1 MLTSTYLHCAGVGPT
16 TEQRLWAAGASTWA
30 DLLRAP
36 GDLPVGPR
44 LRDALCEVCAES
56 LRRLEARDARWFAR
70 QVPTREHWRAFREFR
85 ARVAYVDIETTGGME
100 PEDLTTVGLY
110 DGSRLH
116 QFVRGDN
123 LDEFPEAVERADV
136 IVTFFGTGFDLPFL
150 RRAFRMEF
158 PQLHVDLCPLLRRLG
173 YTGGLKRVEEALGIR
188 RPDET
193 RGMDGLDAV
202 RLWWR
207 WVNYDDEG
215 ALHKLLAY
223 NAEDV
228 INLERLIDL
237 ALPALLEKAGVEAG
251 GQG

>member
-1 MLTSTYLHCAGVGPT
+1 M
-16 TEQRLWAAGASTWA
+16 RRASQA
-30 DLLRAP
+30 I
-36 GDLPVGPR
+36 DLPVGPR

-136 IVTFFGTGFDLPFL
+136 INRTF
-150 RRAFRMEF
+150 
-158 PQLHVDLCPLLRRLG
+158 
-173 YTGGLKRVEEALGIR
+173 
-188 RPDET
+188 
-193 RGMDGLDAV
+193 
-202 RLWWR
+202 W
-207 WVNYDDEG
+207 
-215 ALHKLLAY
+215 
-223 NAEDV
+223 
-228 INLERLIDL
+228 
-237 ALPALLEKAGVEAG
+237 
-251 GQG
+251 